1 MREPEDL
8 SNTSFGLSRRTDG
21 FPRLRGGGREGSGW
35 IVQWGNQGW
44 QLADGLGGLGFISQL
59 GQGSIWEI
67 VACLELVC
75 ASVFSSA
82 KWGIMISPQERHT

>member
-1 MREPEDL
+1 MREPGRSFQTHL
-8 SNTSFGLSRRTDG
+8 SALAEGQMVSS
-21 FPRLRGGGREGSGW
+21 RLRGGGREGSGW

-59 GQGSIWEI
+59 GQGSICET

-82 KWGIMISPQERHT
+82 KWE